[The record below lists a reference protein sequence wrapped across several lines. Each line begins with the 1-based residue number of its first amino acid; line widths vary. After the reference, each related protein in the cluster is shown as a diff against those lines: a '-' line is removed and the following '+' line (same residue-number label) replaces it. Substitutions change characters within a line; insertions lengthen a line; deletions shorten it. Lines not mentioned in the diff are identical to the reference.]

1 EATGRRLARK
11 QAASAGGA
19 GAPCWLSQLPGK
31 RPVGLVAAKGSR
43 VDRVLEVL
51 RKRWVLLSDPF
62 DALADAAGDRLARPV
77 ARVRCLARAA
87 AEAVGGRQLLAQ
99 ELDLGAKL
107 LRAARIGPLGHLGE
121 LGLEVLEPLA
131 VRGARPR
138 VQP

>member
-1 EATGRRLARK
+1 
-11 QAASAGGA
+11 
-19 GAPCWLSQLPGK
+19 
-31 RPVGLVAAKGSR
+31 
-43 VDRVLEVL
+43 
-51 RKRWVLLSDPF
+51 SDPF

-131 VRGARPR
+131 GRRARRRVEHVARVAETGRNRARGAS
-138 VQP
+138 VGGLGLAAGG